1 MPQFCICYMFHEPE
15 CRNFRLKRCHWIV
28 WIWLFKTLFHRRFEV
43 IHLRKYLFLNG
54 TVTVE
59 SNATHCF
66 IIALNMRCWILLN
79 GVIPIST
86 SLCIHILRSLFRTF
100 YALIRLLRSP
110 SPWRLFIIKSSVRTL
125 SALQIIKASTTRACR
140 RTLSA
145 PLHRLGE
152 GFRLRHVAIV
162 VHHLLVF
169 FVYAI
174 FKPFF
179 IVFHRTNLEH
189 AKNI

>member
-1 MPQFCICYMFHEPE
+1 MF
-15 CRNFRLKRCHWIV
+15 N
-28 WIWLFKTLFHRRFEV
+28 RRFE
-43 IHLRKYLFLNG
+43 IFHLRKYLFLDR

-59 SNATHCF
+59 SNAAHCF
-66 IIALNMRCWILLN
+66 VIAFNMGCWVLLN
-79 GVIPIST
+79 RVIPIST

-100 YALIRLLRSP
+100 NAFIWIFRFTS
-110 SPWRLFIIKSSVRTL
+110 SWRFFITKGSVRTL

-145 PLHRLGE
+145 PLHRLGK

-169 FVYAI
+169 FVYTI

-189 AKNI
+189 AQNI